1 MTLYDALIFTEGK
14 KFLVFYGVICILHT
28 FIIHC
33 IFQMKAIEIC
43 NWLHQ
48 SLENKMKNRLKQKKT
63 IIVKLND

>member
-43 NWLHQ
+43 NWLYQ
-48 SLENKMKNRLKQKKT
+48 SLEKWNEKLVEAKKK
-63 IIVKLND
+63 IIIKLND